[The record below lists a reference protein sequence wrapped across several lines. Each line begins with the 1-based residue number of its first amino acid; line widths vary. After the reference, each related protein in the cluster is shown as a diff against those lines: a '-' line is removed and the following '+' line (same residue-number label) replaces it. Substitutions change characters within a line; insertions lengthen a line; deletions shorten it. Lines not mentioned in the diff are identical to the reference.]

1 MARSRSGFNG
11 ISGLVGP
18 VVIKQ
23 YGDKTV
29 ITSRPRMKKKR
40 STNQKANSSLFK
52 QAVAYARS
60 IIYDAKKKSEFA
72 KKLKKNAS
80 VYHAAIREYLTSNAS

>member
-1 MARSRSGFNG
+1 MGRSRSGING

-18 VVIKQ
+18 IVFKQ
-23 YGDKTV
+23 YVDKTV

-40 STNQKANSSLFK
+40 TTNQKANSSLFK

-60 IIYDAKKKSEFA
+60 IIYDPKKKSEFA
-72 KKLKKNAS
+72 KKLKQNTS
-80 VYHAAIREYLTSNAS
+80 VYHAAIREYLTTNAS